1 MLDADEVGVE
11 GADPEGK
18 RDVISAVEALVLE
31 ANVEVLE
38 GVEVSVCEAE
48 EAVEVFAARILLTAL
63 AGITAWP
70 STANCPWRSSS
81 QHVKLVST
89 LVRGQNDPSEQ
100 LLSCWDSNPP

>member
-1 MLDADEVGVE
+1 MLDADGVEVE

-18 RDVISAVEALVLE
+18 GCVEAAVETPVLE

-63 AGITAWP
+63 AGIIAWP
-70 STANCPWRSSS
+70 STANCP
-81 QHVKLVST
+81 
-89 LVRGQNDPSEQ
+89 
-100 LLSCWDSNPP
+100 